1 MPLQL
6 AVDEQRAASTPLNLR
21 NKLIGRALAEGESV
35 GEVADALGISEQ
47 AVYKI
52 QEALD
57 SEPPAHTPGSAD
69 LRATSAALERMTDHA
84 GFEEL
89 VAILMD
95 DVEPGSIP
103 LGGVADRGR
112 DGATLDGKA
121 IWTISLAKNWQRKV
135 RQDLK
140 RIVDNGF
147 KPKRVFSVTNQRTSS
162 RSEEKLEAE
171 AKELGIEL
179 TILGQKWLV
188 AKLNHPDYLGLRAS
202 SLGLPRPRPRTFLT
216 AAAYREM
223 LAGRP
228 NLFGFNVDFIGR
240 ELELQ
245 RAQEILAKGPLLLLA
260 GGGGLGKTRLAL
272 ELAGEIGMDHWYFID
287 DAMPL
292 NSSAVSE
299 VAVSLKT
306 TVVIDNAHRRN
317 DLRQLLAALE
327 GLDHPPQ
334 IVLIARPGFEAQL
347 NQAAG
352 DRWVGQIDR
361 TNTVVLGSL
370 GWRAMSE
377 LLLSPALDV
386 TVEGMRGALIQLAEG
401 NPQIAVIGAQL
412 AKERRSISELTS
424 NALLQDY
431 VGHLIS
437 TAIPEESEARRGLRR
452 LLAVLAALGGIDK
465 GDENMLQGAADLSR
479 RSIDGVY
486 DGLELLADNGLVVLE
501 GQTYRIKPDLLS
513 EHALFALS
521 LTERWSLALPY
532 EEIFARLGSE
542 YLSRL
547 TTAFG
552 ELPPPLVAE
561 AAPQRL
567 RPLSGAIS
575 IQARNGRPGTAAK
588 LIRDVAHSLPD
599 VAYDEAVALIARL
612 EDEEGGLSNAVALN
626 LKDTALRIG
635 DFPSSW
641 KLFLRLAAA
650 VAEDAESAKEIG
662 EAMAEVYT
670 RAPDD
675 GSEGAGKVLAWM
687 QHSMAE
693 RTESFWKRR
702 RRGAPLGVCLAVK
715 PMLKLAFEANRQ
727 SADNPM
733 ALQLGC
739 RLLPES
745 KYTEQVVLSGARLA
759 GEVLTELEPRWQL
772 GLLETLGA
780 AVHAA
785 SGYPLVYGTR
795 LETWPR
801 RLLDRALSEVDLAI
815 ASSAGEL
822 SMPVRAEAYSYL
834 LNRAAGRERLRRD
847 LAEEGDEEG
856 AGELASI
863 SVPDPDA
870 DLDAYFFLVHHG
882 QVGPPDRESLQ
893 EEDERLRA
901 KAKAIAADVIAAN
914 DFLHVLDR
922 WSRWCDEARD
932 STGELRL
939 GFGPSLVLQDVA
951 REDPALG
958 RRLVDHLIA
967 TGSEL
972 RASAA
977 MAMAE
982 IVAAD
987 GEEAIED
994 WLGADSRTR
1003 AALASALA
1011 SGPTEGCREAMR
1023 ALILDEDE
1031 ELATTALQ
1039 SLSFGRGPAE
1049 WRMDLSLEALERRP
1063 SVNGLSRLL
1072 HLADHEAQEAGGE
1085 HFEFDV
1091 KTVQRIRRAAIA
1103 TARLDKLSG
1112 YHLNDMLERASR
1124 EDPGIVLD
1132 WVRARL
1138 AHLDEL
1144 GRTEDAPR
1152 LWKLD
1157 LLPDELANLVKRS
1170 GSRADLDAAV
1180 EQFSGL
1186 PADSYALG
1194 DAATVIGWLGPGSN
1208 QVTDLIVQLLG
1219 ATGRRYT
1226 ARDNLMKL
1234 PVTVDELDRRAG
1246 RIASEVEEPLAPLL
1260 DLLDGTLPMVW
1271 SDSRVP
1277 DLERALDHAR
1287 RWVKSDDVD
1296 LREAAGSAV
1305 DRFEQMIKSE
1315 RAQDAVEDREFE
1327 YGR

>member
-6 AVDEQRAASTPLNLR
+6 AVDEQAAASAPLDLR

-35 GEVADALGISEQ
+35 SEVAAALGISEQ

-52 QEALD
+52 QEALE
-57 SEPPAHTPGSAD
+57 SEPPAHTPGTAD

-84 GFEEL
+84 GFEDL
-89 VAILMD
+89 VAVLMD

-112 DGATLDGKA
+112 DGATIDGKA
-121 IWTISLAKNWQRKV
+121 VWTISLAKNWQRKV

-147 KPKRVFSVTNQRTSS
+147 KPKWVFSVTNRRTSS

-171 AKELGIEL
+171 AKTLGVEL

-188 AKLNHPDYLGLRAS
+188 AKLNHPDYLDLRSS

-216 AAAYREM
+216 AVSYREM
-223 LAGRP
+223 LDGRP
-228 NLFGFNVDFIGR
+228 NLSGFNVSFIGR

-245 RAQEILAKGPLLLLA
+245 RAREVLAKGPLLLLA

-272 ELAGEIGMDHWYFID
+272 ELAGEDHWYFID
-287 DAMPL
+287 DAMPFE
-292 NSSAVSE
+292 SSAVGE
-299 VAVSLKT
+299 LAVSPKT

-327 GLDHPPQ
+327 GLDHPPR
-334 IVLIARPGFEAQL
+334 IILIARPGFEAQL
-347 NQAAG
+347 NQAVG
-352 DRWVGQIDR
+352 DRWVGQIDH
-361 TNTVVLGSL
+361 TNTVVLGPL
-370 GWRAMSE
+370 GWKAMSE
-377 LLLSPALDV
+377 LLLSPALNV

-424 NALLQDY
+424 NALLQNY

-437 TAIPEESEARRGLRR
+437 TAIPEEGEARRSLRK

-465 GDENMLQGAADLSR
+465 GDESMVQGAADLSR
-479 RSIDGVY
+479 RSTDGAY

-532 EEIFARLGSE
+532 EEIFARLGPE
-542 YLSRL
+542 YLDRL
-547 TTAFG
+547 ATAFG

-561 AAPQRL
+561 IAPERL
-567 RPLSGAIS
+567 RPLEGAIA
-575 IQARNGRPGTAAK
+575 IQARNGPPEMAAK

-599 VAYDEAVALIARL
+599 VGYDEALALIERL
-612 EDEEGGLSNAVALN
+612 EDEEGELPKTVAMS

-635 DFPSSW
+635 DFPRSW

-650 VAEDAESAKEIG
+650 VAEDAETAKEIG

-670 RAPDD
+670 RAPED

-693 RTESFWKRR
+693 RTEGFWKRR
-702 RRGAPLGVCLAVK
+702 RHGAPVAVCLAVK
-715 PMLKLAFEANRQ
+715 PMLKVAFEVNRQ

-739 RLLPES
+739 RFLPES

-772 GLLETLGA
+772 RLLETLSGA
-780 AVHAA
+780 AHAA
-785 SGYPLVYGTR
+785 SGYPLMYGTR
-795 LETWPR
+795 LETWAR
-801 RLLDRALSEVDLAI
+801 RLLDRALGEVDLAI
-815 ASSAGEL
+815 VSSAGGL
-822 SMPVRAEAYSYL
+822 SMPVRAEAHSYL

-847 LAEEGDEEG
+847 LADEGDEKG

-870 DLDAYFFLVHHG
+870 DLNAYFFLVHFG
-882 QVGPPDRESLQ
+882 QVGPPDPESLQ

-901 KAKAIAADVIAAN
+901 KAKAIAADVIGAN
-914 DFLHVLDR
+914 EPLEVLDR
-922 WSRWCDEARD
+922 WSRWCEEARD
-932 STGELRL
+932 ATGELRL

-958 RRLVDHLIA
+958 RRLADHLIA
-967 TGSEL
+967 TTSEL
-972 RASAA
+972 RMSAA

-982 IVAAD
+982 IVAAGD
-987 GEEAIED
+987 EEAIKH
-994 WLGADSRTR
+994 WLGADPGTR

-1011 SGPTEGCREAMR
+1011 GGATEGCREAMR
-1023 ALILDEDE
+1023 ALVLDEDE
-1031 ELATTALQ
+1031 ELATAALQ

-1049 WRMDLSLEALERRP
+1049 WRIDLSLEALERRP

-1072 HLADHEAQEAGGE
+1072 HLADHEAQEAGSE
-1085 HFEFDV
+1085 HFEFDDE
-1091 KTVQRIRRAAIA
+1091 TVQRIRRAAIA
-1103 TARLDKLSG
+1103 TAKLDKLSG

-1124 EDPGIVLD
+1124 EDPDIVLD

-1138 AHLDEL
+1138 AYLDEL
-1144 GRTEDAPR
+1144 GRVEDSPR

-1170 GSRADLDAAV
+1170 GSSADLDAAV
-1180 EQFSGL
+1180 EQFSAL
-1186 PADSYALG
+1186 TADSYALG
-1194 DAATVIGWLGPGSN
+1194 DAATVIGWLGPGSD
-1208 QVTDLIVQLLG
+1208 QVTDLIVQLLD

-1234 PVTVDELDRRAG
+1234 PLTGDELDRRAG
-1246 RIASEVEEPLAPLL
+1246 RIASEVEEPLVPLL

-1271 SDSRVP
+1271 SGSRVP
-1277 DLERALDHAR
+1277 HLESALVHAR
-1287 RWVKSDDVD
+1287 RWAKSDNTD
-1296 LREAAGSAV
+1296 LREAAGKAIS
-1305 DRFEQMIKSE
+1305 RFEQMIESE

-1327 YGR
+1327 YRR